1 MLFVVFDF
9 FELLD
14 FELFFD
20 EAVEDLEEVFEET
33 EDFEESE
40 VPVEEEETVG
50 YTKPSF
56 KAFFSMLRI
65 RLSVSG

>member
-33 EDFEESE
+33 EDFDE
-40 VPVEEEETVG
+40 PKAPDEEEETEG
-50 YTKPSF
+50 YAKPSLT
-56 KAFFSMLRI
+56 AFFSMLRI